1 MTTPTAGPLAWVQW
15 THRLLAYSLAA
26 YLIWWVGR
34 ARPRVW
40 WVLAIVVFQ
49 IAIAA
54 AMVISGFPGALQ
66 AAHAAVGAGVWA
78 AVVVAALRPATS
90 PAAAAVASPR
100 DPTPPDIR

>member
-54 AMVISGFPGALQ
+54 AMVVSGFPGALQ
-66 AAHAAVGAGVWA
+66 AAHAAVGAGGGA
-78 AVVVAALRPATS
+78 AGVVAAARPATT
-90 PAAAAVASPR
+90 PAAGCGAAP
-100 DPTPPDIR
+100 